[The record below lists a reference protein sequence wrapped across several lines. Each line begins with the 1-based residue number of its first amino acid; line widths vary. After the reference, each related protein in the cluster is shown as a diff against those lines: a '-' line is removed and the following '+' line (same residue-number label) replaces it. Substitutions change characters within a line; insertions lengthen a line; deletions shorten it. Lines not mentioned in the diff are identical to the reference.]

1 MTDERARLFVALAL
15 PEQVRAALGQWQSD
29 RLAGL
34 VSSLRM
40 TAADDLHVTLCFLG
54 SQPVSEI
61 TEIAGVLS
69 ALSGSERPVLTVGA
83 PIWLPPRRPGVLA
96 VELEDHDGALGRLQA
111 SLAGLLEARGFYEP
125 ERRPF
130 RAHVTVARARR
141 GARVRAT
148 DVPPPAPIG
157 FAGEDVELIRSRL
170 GSAGARYERLA
181 AVRLS
186 GCAG

>member
-40 TAADDLHVTLCFLG
+40 TAAEDLHVTLCFLG

-61 TEIAGVLS
+61 AGIADTLP
-69 ALSGSERPVLTVGA
+69 ALSGSGRPVLTLGE

-96 VELEDHDGALGRLQA
+96 VELEDHDDALGRLQA
-111 SLAGLLEARGFYEP
+111 SLAGVLESRGFYEP

-130 RAHVTVARARR
+130 RAHVTVARVRR
-141 GARVRAT
+141 GARLGAA

-157 FAGEDVELIRSRL
+157 FVGEDVELIRSRL
-170 GSAGARYERLA
+170 GGAGSAGARYERLA
-181 AVRLS
+181 GVRLS
-186 GCAG
+186 G